1 MSNKAIIEHSLKAI
15 GLPYKGS
22 DPNGSYIQQWDADL
36 IEFTKNIEKFYED
49 NRQTDGEFAKK
60 LQILKEIEDYLIKQV
75 FNKRINERLYEIK
88 AVVPFGSSNSGLGMK
103 GGDLDLIICVYPPLR
118 QGDEVEMKRRTNDIL
133 TVIHEK
139 IKSKEMLRNRRF
151 EDLEHREKARVPI
164 VTGKVD
170 GIDLD
175 ISISMTQLVC
185 AQYLSSKYID
195 AYEKYDR
202 RFILL
207 AAFVKEWQNSEKE
220 GKDDEYCRAV
230 FPNSC
235 STVLLVTF
243 FMKYHNLLPHVTT
256 KHNGSSLTEE
266 VCNDRLGEAYVT
278 WAKVRQ
284 GENGAFGAQ
293 NLEVNNWKRSNFCQ
307 VSVGTLFLLFL
318 HFYTTVIDFKTQRL
332 EMERATAKPK
342 SGNDAPN
349 QIVIEDVIDKQNPAG
364 SVTDIDA
371 YKQYL
376 QKALKIIKTVK
387 GKDIFDRLLGE
398 D

>member
-1 MSNKAIIEHSLKAI
+1 MSNKAIIEQGLKVI

-36 IEFTKNIEKFYED
+36 IEFSKNIEKYYED

-75 FNKRINERLYEIK
+75 FNKQINRRSYEIK

-103 GGDLDLIICVYPPLR
+103 GGDLDLIICVYPPLP
-118 QGDEVEMKRRTNDIL
+118 QGYEVEMKRRTNDIL

-243 FMKYHNLLPHVTT
+243 FMKYYNLLPHVTT

-266 VCNDRLGEAYVT
+266 VCGTNECFRSPWGGVCNMG
-278 WAKVRQ
+278 KK
-284 GENGAFGAQ
+284 
-293 NLEVNNWKRSNFCQ
+293 VNNWKRSNFCQ

-318 HFYTTVIDFKTQRL
+318 HFYTNVIDFKTQRL